1 MYTRKCFVKPML
13 GDQDDLSTDAL
24 TLHPRLLR
32 EGLGDKAQSLTRGP
46 WNQVVIRG
54 YTWGIQV
61 WAWAHVAL
69 GAASKDITGTVL
81 AKMSARRVPLPAPWA
96 CERGRLKH
104 SDC

>member
-32 EGLGDKAQSLTRGP
+32 EGLGDKAQPLTRGP

-54 YTWGIQV
+54 NGVQV

-69 GAASKDITGTVL
+69 GASKDITGTVL
-81 AKMSARRVPLPAPWA
+81 AKMSARRTPRAMGVRKSKV
-96 CERGRLKH
+96 ETF
-104 SDC
+104 